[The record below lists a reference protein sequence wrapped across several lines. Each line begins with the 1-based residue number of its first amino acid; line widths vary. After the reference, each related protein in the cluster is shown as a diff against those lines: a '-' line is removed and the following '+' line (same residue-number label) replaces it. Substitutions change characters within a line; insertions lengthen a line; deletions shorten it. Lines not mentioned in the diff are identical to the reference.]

1 MSKLPEKVQ
10 YLLDN
15 DVEDYSFILK
25 DKINEIIDYLEQYE
39 QQKQKHHEFKGH
51 FEEANSII
59 EQQKPCEH
67 GPDGGCKKCLG

>member
-25 DKINEIIDYLEQYE
+25 DKINAIIDYLEQYE
-39 QQKQKHHEFKGH
+39 QQK
-51 FEEANSII
+51 
-59 EQQKPCEH
+59 PCEH
-67 GPDGGCKKCLG
+67 TEKRWVSMIDAFICQDCKRII